1 MLTSLVVESAGLK
14 SRDVRRRDVQL
25 LTRRDHFEASAIFLQ
40 PTTYRSS
47 RSNERNLLPTIAEL
61 QLCELP
67 ALLFKAL
74 IVENSRIREFIMLI
88 LSFTLSP
95 ESLGK
100 LHDALV
106 CLGKFSEAVC
116 IEAANDKV
124 LSCCPLRGSMS
135 NSRSSSF

>member
-1 MLTSLVVESAGLK
+1 
-14 SRDVRRRDVQL
+14 
-25 LTRRDHFEASAIFLQ
+25 
-40 PTTYRSS
+40 
-47 RSNERNLLPTIAEL
+47 
-61 QLCELP
+61 
-67 ALLFKAL
+67 
-74 IVENSRIREFIMLI
+74 MLI

-124 LSCCPLRGSMS
+124 LPCRPLKTSMS